1 MSPSLTIA
9 GERIADSTDCYVVAE
24 IGHNH
29 QGELDKARQLFA
41 QAKACGVNAV
51 KLQKRHNRTLYTK
64 AMYFK
69 PYDHEN
75 SFGPTYGAHR
85 EALEFGREEYRE
97 LQRYAAELGIT
108 FFATAFDFAS
118 VDFLTELDV
127 PALKIASADLKNIPL
142 LKHVAR
148 FGKPIILS
156 TGAGTL
162 DDVQRAYDIIMP
174 LNSQLCLMQCT
185 ASYPAEFSE
194 LNLRVITTYREQFPG
209 VVVGY
214 SGHDNGIAMAVLA
227 YALGARVIEK
237 HFTLNRAWKGTDHA
251 FSLEPVGM
259 RKLVRDLRRARLAM
273 GDGIKQC
280 YPSEVGPATKMGK
293 KIVAARELPA
303 GHPLSLDDVALKSPG
318 DGLSPYYLEVIIG
331 KVLRDPL
338 MPDDTIT
345 LENLEE
351 APALEG
357 LAMEEGS

>member
-1 MSPSLTIA
+1 MTPNFTIA
-9 GERIADSTDCYVVAE
+9 GERITDQKDCYVVAE

-29 QGELDKARQLFA
+29 QGELDKAKQLFA

-85 EALEFGREEYRE
+85 EALEFGRDEYLE
-97 LQRYAAELGIT
+97 LQRFASELGIT
-108 FFATAFDFAS
+108 FFATAFDFTSA
-118 VDFLTELDV
+118 DFLIELEFPV
-127 PALKIASADLKNIPL
+127 LKIASGDLKNIPL

-148 FGKPIILS
+148 SGRPIILS

-162 DDVQRAYDIIMP
+162 DDVQRAYDTIMA
-174 LNSQLCLMQCT
+174 LNPQLCLMQCT

-194 LNLRVITTYREQFPG
+194 LNLRVITTFRQRFPD
-209 VVVGY
+209 VIVGY

-259 RKLVRDLRRARLAM
+259 RKLVRDLRRAAVAM

-280 YPSEVGPATKMGK
+280 YPSEVVPATKMGK
-293 KIVAARELPA
+293 KIVAAHELSA
-303 GHPLSLDDVALKSPG
+303 GHRLSPEDVALKSPG
-318 DGLSPYYLEVIIG
+318 DGLSPYYLDLIIG
-331 KVLRDPL
+331 RVLREPL
-338 MPDDTIT
+338 MPDDAIT

-351 APALEG
+351 APIRER
-357 LAMEEGS
+357 LAMEEGG